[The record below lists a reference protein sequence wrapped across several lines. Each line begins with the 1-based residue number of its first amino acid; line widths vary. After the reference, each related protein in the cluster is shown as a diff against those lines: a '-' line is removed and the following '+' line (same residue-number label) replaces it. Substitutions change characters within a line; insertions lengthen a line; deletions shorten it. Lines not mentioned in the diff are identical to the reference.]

1 MKRLRLLILAGFL
14 AMLLS
19 CTTFTG
25 LARADI
31 YKNFAQLKAHEK
43 TGVDY
48 RVMQT
53 FTDSTTM
60 ILAIHGGNIER
71 ETDDIARAVAR
82 IGGYDYYA
90 FIGLTPGLHLTSTH
104 FDDPAAL
111 KMVKQSDKTLSIHG
125 CRSVRVLTYV
135 GGQDKALAARV
146 KQELKA
152 AGFTVQTAK
161 GEIGGY
167 SDSNI
172 CNRNSIGRGVQIEL
186 TAPLRTQLANNP
198 DKFDRY
204 VSALLK
210 ALDY

>member
-1 MKRLRLLILAGFL
+1 MKRLRLITLAGFL

-19 CTTFTG
+19 CTMFTG

-43 TGVDY
+43 IGVDY
-48 RVMQT
+48 RVTQT

-82 IGGYDYYA
+82 IGGYDYYE
-90 FIGLTPGLHLTSTH
+90 FIGLAPGLHLTSTR
-104 FDDPAAL
+104 FNDPAAL
-111 KMVKQSDKTLSIHG
+111 TMVKRSDKTLSIHG
-125 CRSVRVLTYV
+125 CRSTRVLTYV
-135 GGQDKALAARV
+135 GGQDKVLAARV
-146 KQELKA
+146 KQQLTA
-152 AGFTVQTAK
+152 AGFTVQTAA
-161 GEIGGY
+161 GEIGGN

-172 CNRNSIGRGVQIEL
+172 CNRNSIGRGAQIEL
-186 TAPLRTQLANNP
+186 TAPLRTQLANSQ

-210 ALDY
+210 ALN